1 MTDNLSEL
9 QNQYSIGEH
18 VVFKQADNGLISIEV
33 ANRHANATIQL
44 QGAHISEWTLHDQP
58 AVIWLSED
66 AVFAEAKSLRGGI
79 PICWPWFGAHESD
92 SSLPAHGYA
101 RTVEW
106 QLIDTKLLDNDVV
119 QLVFRIVNDEASRS
133 MWPCPTELDY
143 IVTIGKTLELDLIT
157 RNVGAASITIGDAL
171 HTYFNVSDVRKV
183 SIAGLDGCDYLDK
196 VDGFKRK
203 QQSGLVTINEEVD
216 RVYLG
221 SSADCVIDDPGC
233 KRRIVIKKRGSLTT
247 VVWNPWCETAAKMGD
262 LGEDGY
268 LNMLCVE
275 SANAANDVV
284 RLEPGEQHHL
294 WVSYAVETYI

>member
-92 SSLPAHGYA
+92 TSLPAHGFA

-106 QLIDTKLLDNDVV
+106 QVIATRLFDDDVV
-119 QLVFRIVNDEASRS
+119 QLVFRLVNDEAGRL
-133 MWPCPTELDY
+133 MWPCPTVLDY
-143 IVTIGKTLELDLIT
+143 TVTIGKTLTLDLMT
-157 RNVGAASITIGDAL
+157 RNVGAGAITIGDAL

-183 SIAGLDGCDYLDK
+183 SIAGLDGCDYMDK
-196 VDGFKRK
+196 VEEFKRK
-203 QQSGLVTINEEVD
+203 QQSGLVTINQEVD
-216 RVYLG
+216 RVYLD
-221 SSADCVIDDPGC
+221 SRADCVIDDPGFG
-233 KRRIVIKKRGSLTT
+233 RRIVINKRGSLTT
-247 VVWNPWCETAAKMGD
+247 VVWNPWRDTAAKMGD
-262 LGEDGY
+262 LGDEGY
-268 LNMLCVE
+268 LHMLGVE
-275 SANAANDVV
+275 SANAAGDVV
-284 RLEPGEQHHL
+284 TLAPGEQHHL
-294 WVSYAVETYI
+294 YVAYTVEAME